1 MPMPRRP
8 AIAWALYDW
17 ADSAFATTVMAGFFP
32 VFFKQYWAADL
43 TVTESSFWLGLANG
57 FAGLLVVI
65 LAPLL
70 GTLAD
75 CMGGHKRWLTLFALL
90 GVLST
95 ALLPLAAQG
104 HWPLAAMLY
113 MVAVVGFSGSNVFYD
128 SLLPKVAGGESLER
142 VSSLGYSLGYL
153 GGGLLFAVQVLMVSK
168 PGLFG
173 LVDTASAVK
182 VAFVTTALWWF
193 VFSIPLVLWVREEGG
208 RAIRW
213 GQDLR
218 LAVDRLGRTLRHVRA
233 LPETFLF
240 LVAYWFYIDGV
251 DTIIRM
257 AVDFGLALGFGSGDL
272 MKALLIT
279 QFVGFPA
286 ALVFGYLGERWGAKQ
301 GIGLAIIA
309 YLLIAIWGSR
319 IQAVGEFYLLAVSVG
334 MVQGGIQA
342 LSRSLFARLIPPGCE
357 GEFFGFYNMLGK
369 FAVVLGPVLMGL
381 VAHLSGDT
389 RLSIL
394 SVTLLFLIGGALL
407 LRVDV
412 ARGEVQARGFRVH
425 NGD

>member
-1 MPMPRRP
+1 MPRRP

-32 VFFKQYWAADL
+32 VFFKQFWASGL
-43 TVTESSFWLGLANG
+43 PVTESSFWLGLANG
-57 FAGLLVVI
+57 LSGLLVVI

-70 GTLAD
+70 GTVAD
-75 CMGGHKRWLTLFALL
+75 CMGGHKRWLILFALL
-90 GVLST
+90 GILST

-104 HWPLAAMLY
+104 HWPLAAMFY
-113 MVAVVGFSGSNVFYD
+113 MIAVIGFSGSHVFYD
-128 SLLPKVAGGESLER
+128 SLLPKVAGEESLER

-153 GGGLLFAVQVLMVSK
+153 GGGLLFAVQVLMVSQ

-173 LVDTASAVK
+173 LADASAAVK
-182 VAFVTTALWWF
+182 AAFVTTALWWLL
-193 VFSIPLVLWVREEGG
+193 FSVPLLLWVPEEGG
-208 RAIRW
+208 RPIRW
-213 GQDLR
+213 RRDLA
-218 LAVDRLGRTLRHVRA
+218 LAADRLGQTLHHVRA

-240 LVAYWFYIDGV
+240 LAAYWFYIDGV

-257 AVDFGLALGFGSGDL
+257 AVDFGLSLGFGSGDL

-279 QFVGFPA
+279 QFVGFPS
-286 ALVFGYLGERWGAKQ
+286 ALLFGFLGERWGAKR
-301 GIGLAIIA
+301 GICLAILA
-309 YLLIAIWGSR
+309 YLLIALWGSR
-319 IQAVGEFYLLAVSVG
+319 IEAVGEFYLLAVAVG
-334 MVQGGIQA
+334 LVQGGVQA
-342 LSRSLFARLIPPGCE
+342 LSRSLFVRLVPPGCE

-381 VAHLSGDT
+381 VAHLTGDT

-394 SVTLLFLIGGALL
+394 SVTLLFLIGGILL

-412 ARGEVQARGFRVH
+412 ARGEGQARGFKVD
-425 NGD
+425 NGGRS

>member
-1 MPMPRRP
+1 MLKRP
-8 AIAWALYDW
+8 ALAWALYDW

-32 VFFKQYWAADL
+32 VFFKQYWASDL
-43 TVTESSFWLGLANG
+43 PVTESSFWLGMANG
-57 FAGLLVVI
+57 LAGLLVVI

-75 CMGGHKRWLTLFALL
+75 CMGGHKRWLILFALL
-90 GVLST
+90 GILST

-104 HWPLAAMLY
+104 HWPLAAVFY

-128 SLLPKVAGGESLER
+128 SLLPKVAEGASLER

-153 GGGLLFAVQVLMVSK
+153 GGGLLFAVQVLMVSQ
-168 PGLFG
+168 PGLFS
-173 LVDTASAVK
+173 LTDATAAVK
-182 VAFVTTALWWF
+182 VAFFTTALWWF
-193 VFSIPLVLWVREEGG
+193 LFSIPLVLWVREEGG
-208 RAIRW
+208 RPIAWRS
-213 GQDLR
+213 DLT
-218 LAVDRLGRTLRHVRA
+218 LAVQRLGRTLRHVRA

-257 AVDFGLALGFGSGDL
+257 AVDFGLSLGFGSGDL

-286 ALVFGYLGERWGAKQ
+286 ALLFGYLGERWGAKR
-301 GIGLAIIA
+301 GIGLAILA
-309 YLLIAIWGSR
+309 YLLIAVWGSR
-319 IQAVGEFYLLAVSVG
+319 IEVVGEFYLLAVAVG
-334 MVQGGIQA
+334 MVQGGVQA
-342 LSRSLFARLIPPGCE
+342 LSRSLFARLVPPGCE

-394 SVTLLFLIGGALL
+394 SVTLLFLIGGLLL

-412 ARGEVQARGFRVH
+412 VRGEGRVRGFGVD
-425 NGD
+425 NGDGF